1 MRGQRQGRQKES
13 WELHLRLSPFDA
25 PGVLGAILRTG
36 KFSASIRYDQ
46 VRLAW
51 IYSDCFSCLP
61 SERPCRACKEDAGRS
76 GAGERCFFAIT
87 WDFSLSPVAP
97 LCPLFPLGVLGV
109 LSATLMLEVF
119 RFDQTR
125 SGTIRHDQAR
135 LAWIY
140 SEQGLIGTPLGSRMM
155 NNMGDV
161 FSTYATRLLCLP
173 PFPATSVPQLGPIL
187 ENTP

>member
-1 MRGQRQGRQKES
+1 M
-13 WELHLRLSPFDA
+13 
-25 PGVLGAILRTG
+25 
-36 KFSASIRYDQ
+36 
-46 VRLAW
+46 AW
-51 IYSDCFSCLP
+51 IYSGCFSCLL
-61 SERPCRACKEDAGRS
+61 SERPRQACKEDEGRS
-76 GAGERCFFAIT
+76 GAGERWFFSIT
-87 WDFSLSPVAP
+87 WDFSSSPVAP

-119 RFDQTR
+119 RFDQTRSGTIRHDQAR

-161 FSTYATRLLCLP
+161 FSTYATRLPWLP
-173 PFPATSVPQLGPIL
+173 PFPATSLPQLDPIL
-187 ENTP
+187 GNTP